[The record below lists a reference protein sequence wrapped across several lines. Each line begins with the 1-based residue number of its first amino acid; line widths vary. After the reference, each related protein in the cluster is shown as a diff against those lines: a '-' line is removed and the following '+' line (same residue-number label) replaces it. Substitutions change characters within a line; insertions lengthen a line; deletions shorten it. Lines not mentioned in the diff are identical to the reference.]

1 MTVVDRPVAHLR
13 PASSSS
19 LVFCRGPGAA
29 ALLASWGIT
38 LYTLWLL
45 IQLHECVP
53 GVRFDRLRDL
63 GAHALGP
70 RLGPWVVV
78 PQQLIVQ
85 LGCDMVYMVTGGSCL
100 QKFAESACPTCA
112 PLHRSYWI
120 CIFGSSQFLLSQLP
134 NLDAIT
140 AVSFLAAAMSLR
152 YGNDRPARSHARA
165 HTHRRLE
172 MLIDLNGAR
181 GVARGAATRPSR
193 GRRAW
198 RAAP

>member
-1 MTVVDRPVAHLR
+1 
-13 PASSSS
+13 
-19 LVFCRGPGAA
+19 
-29 ALLASWGIT
+29 
-38 LYTLWLL
+38 
-45 IQLHECVP
+45 
-53 GVRFDRLRDL
+53 
-63 GAHALGP
+63 
-70 RLGPWVVV
+70 
-78 PQQLIVQ
+78 
-85 LGCDMVYMVTGGSCL
+85 VYMVTGGSCL

-152 YGNDRPARSHARA
+152 YGNDRPARSHA
-165 HTHRRLE
+165 HTRTDVRLE
-172 MLIDLNGAR
+172 MLIVLNGAAR

-198 RAAP
+198 RAGPSPG